1 MSVKETGK
9 VILDCRVVSS
19 PEVIKSYGIEKIYEV
34 IVEYQCSKTRTC
46 TIAVNYSN
54 ATCEELHIDDVIRIS
69 GNLRSI
75 RITEESKDTSSKKT
89 FKAMKIYIFMTSY
102 ELLDEM
108 PKEPENLVEFYGAV
122 VANEPKLRK
131 SYKDNDVNVTNFTL
145 NISRGSGRV
154 SYISCAAWNSLAV
167 LVSKIKKDTVV
178 NCTGNIQSRVN
189 DRLDRIFV
197 EISISSLEVVS
208 D

>member
-1 MSVKETGK
+1 MSVKETGR

-19 PEVIKSYGIEKIYEV
+19 PVVIKSYGIEKIYEV
-34 IVEYQCSKTRTC
+34 LVEYQCSKTRTC

-54 ATCEELHIDDVIRIS
+54 ATCEELHIDDVVKIQ
-69 GNLRSI
+69 GNIRSI
-75 RITEESKDTSSKKT
+75 RITEENKDSDSKKT

-108 PKEPENLVEFYGAV
+108 PKEPENFVEFNLAKI
-122 VANEPKLRK
+122 ANEPKLRK
-131 SYKDNDVNVTNFTL
+131 SYKDDDVNVTNFTL

-167 LVSKIKKDTVV
+167 LVSKLPKDTVV
-178 NCTGNIQSRVN
+178 NCTGNIQSRMN
-189 DRLDRIFV
+189 ERLDRLFV
-197 EISISSLEVVS
+197 EISISNLEVVS
-208 D
+208 E